1 MDLYSEVVDVPIEED
16 QVDNQ
21 EAKIEE
27 NGLGMSGS
35 SETMTIEDRL
45 KKRAK
50 RPSKYLMKHLK
61 ESGNG
66 SPTSVQNGP
75 ELLMTSALNGVRT
88 AKNSRRPRNGYG
100 RGLPKKGTVSLY
112 RYLSIS

>member
-16 QVDNQ
+16 VAEDC
-21 EAKIEE
+21 EPKADE
-27 NGLGMSGS
+27 NGLDVSGS
-35 SETMTIEDRL
+35 SQTVEDRL

-66 SPTSVQNGP
+66 SPTAGQTGP
-75 ELLMTSALNGVRT
+75 ESLMTSALNGVRT

-100 RGLPKKGTVSLY
+100 RGLPKKGIIAITNWFDFTLF
-112 RYLSIS
+112 